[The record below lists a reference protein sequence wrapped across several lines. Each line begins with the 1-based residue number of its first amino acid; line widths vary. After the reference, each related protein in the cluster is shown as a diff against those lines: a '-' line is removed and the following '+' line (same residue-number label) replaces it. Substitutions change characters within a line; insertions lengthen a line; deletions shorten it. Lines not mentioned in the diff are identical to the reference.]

1 MEMLL
6 LIFFIIF
13 CLYCI
18 YYLDQKESNRIHNN
32 YIQINI
38 YIIVIYRIHNSYMQI
53 IDELKKLSKEYIN
66 GKYDFETYKQKR
78 KSLYESHNIPLDYK
92 EELY

>member
-32 YIQINI
+32 YI
-38 YIIVIYRIHNSYMQI
+38 QI